1 MRYTKEQLNFEDGLK
16 KEWLIT
22 NGIGG
27 YASSS
32 IMGINTRKYHGLL
45 VAALTPPARRSVI
58 LSKVDEAIRINGKD
72 IPIYSNIG
80 KDYVTKGY
88 KYLEGFEKKYI
99 PIFTYKVKGILIK
112 KMICMEYGKNT
123 VTILYIVENIGYPTT
138 LVLTPVMNFRDF
150 HTTTFNKTF
159 DLQEQIN
166 ENKVKV
172 IVDKKSETPV
182 YLYCSEGTYIKH
194 CNDTFKNMYY
204 VEEENRG
211 LDALENL
218 AVPGRYEI
226 NLEPNEQKCITFTC
240 SLEANIEEVDAKDVI
255 NKEIGRIS
263 GLLYESKLLE
273 NKNLKGKEELV
284 RDYII
289 ASDNFIAYRTS
300 FALYTIIAG
309 YPWFLDWGRDTLISF
324 EGILLMPKRFKEAR
338 EVLLTCIRDTKY
350 GLVPNGY
357 SGYDNRPLYNS
368 ADASLLLFE
377 QVKKYLQYTNDYE
390 FVKERMYKTLIKIIE
405 AYISGIDVDGN
416 NIHLDSDYLLSSGTP
431 NIQNTWMD
439 AKVGDYVVTPRNG
452 KTVEINSLWY
462 NALRIMANL
471 TKLYNDED
479 LSNKYKEYADKCK
492 ENFNKEFYNKKKKS
506 LYDVLGDDKIRPNQL
521 FSLSLTYPIID
532 PSSDIASEIFN
543 TVTKKL
549 LLPKGLR
556 TLAQDEENYVGI
568 YEGGVYERD
577 TSYHQGIT
585 WPWLLGPYF
594 DAFVN
599 IINSVSDEKRKTRL
613 IKAYNKFIELVQNQ
627 GGDIEYVKD
636 VTKFEKARIIQEVIS
651 TTEGYVQEINAEEI
665 GKLSCDLGAGR
676 KTKKDKIDLQV
687 GIILNKKLG
696 DFVNKGD
703 KLATIYANDREKAKD
718 TENELLRI
726 YKIGKEKIEENTII
740 DIIE

>member
-1 MRYTKEQLNFEDGLK
+1 MKYTKEQINFEDGLK

-32 IMGINTRKYHGLL
+32 IIGVNTRKYHGLL

-58 LSKVDEAIRINGKD
+58 LSKVDEAVRINGRE

-80 KDYVTKGY
+80 KDYTTQGY
-88 KYLEGFEKKYI
+88 KYLESFEKKYI

-112 KMICMEYGKNT
+112 KMVCMEYGKNT

-138 LVLTPVMNFRDF
+138 LILTPVMNFRDF
-150 HTTTFNKTF
+150 HTTTFNKNF

-172 IVDKKSETPV
+172 VIDRKSETPV
-182 YLYCSEGTYIKH
+182 YLHCSEGKYIKH
-194 CNDTFKNMYY
+194 DNDTFKNMYY
-204 VEEENRG
+204 IEEEKRG

-240 SLEANIEEVDAKDVI
+240 SLEANIEEIDAKDII
-255 NKEIGRIS
+255 NKEISRIS
-263 GLLYESKLLE
+263 ELLYESNLLE
-273 NKNLKGKEELV
+273 NKNIKGKEELV
-284 RDYII
+284 RDYIV
-289 ASDNFIAYRTS
+289 ASDNFVAYRPS

-309 YPWFLDWGRDTLISF
+309 YPWFLDWGRDTLVAF
-324 EGILLMPKRFKEAR
+324 EGTLLVSKRFKEAR

-377 QVKKYLQYTNDYE
+377 QVKKYLKYTNDYG
-390 FVKERMYKTLIKIIE
+390 FIKERMYKTLVKIIE
-405 AYISGIDVDGN
+405 AYITGIDVDGN
-416 NIHLDSDYLLSSGTP
+416 NIHLDKDYLLSSGTP

-462 NALRIMANL
+462 NALMIMSEL
-471 TKLYNDED
+471 TELYNDTELTD
-479 LSNKYKEYADKCK
+479 KYKKYAKKCK
-492 ENFNKEFYNKKKKS
+492 ESFNKSFYNKEKKS

-521 FSLSLTYPIID
+521 FSLSLTYQVVD
-532 PSSDIASEIFN
+532 PSSDIAKEIFN

-556 TLAQDEENYVGI
+556 TLAPDEKEYVGI
-568 YEGGVYERD
+568 YKGGVYERD

-585 WPWLLGPYF
+585 WPWLLGLYY

-599 IINSVSDEKRKTRL
+599 IIKAEKDEKKKARL
-613 IKAYNKFIELVQNQ
+613 EKEYNKFIENVENIFTNEFYYSDCVVGSISELYDSEEPYEAKGAPAQAWS
-627 GGDIEYVKD
+627 IAEI
-636 VTKFEKARIIQEVIS
+636 FRIILQ
-651 TTEGYVQEINAEEI
+651 
-665 GKLSCDLGAGR
+665 GK
-676 KTKKDKIDLQV
+676 
-687 GIILNKKLG
+687 
-696 DFVNKGD
+696 
-703 KLATIYANDREKAKD
+703 DRLK
-718 TENELLRI
+718 
-726 YKIGKEKIEENTII
+726 
-740 DIIE
+740 